1 MTENTLITLIIV
13 ALALL
18 IWVPAILWS
27 VRRALRKNSPSRKNK
42 TTK

>member
-1 MTENTLITLIIV
+1 MTENTLFTLIIV

-27 VRRALRKNSPSRKNK
+27 VRRALRKDRNNK
-42 TTK
+42 KTQ